1 MLSASMAEA
10 PRKKSK
16 TYNFHEEWEKEFIFT
31 MVKDKC
37 VCMLCHQT
45 LALSKRG
52 NLERH
57 HNTNQNKFESF
68 PAKSAIRARK
78 VAELKAGLKA
88 QWSLFTKP
96 AAQNKAATEA

>member
-16 TYNFHEEWEKEFIFT
+16 TYHFHEEWEEEFMFT

-57 HNTNQNKFESF
+57 HNTNHDKFNSF
-68 PAKSAIRARK
+68 PAKSAICARR
-78 VAELKAGLKA
+78 VAELKAWLKA
-88 QWSLFTKP
+88 Q
-96 AAQNKAATEA
+96 